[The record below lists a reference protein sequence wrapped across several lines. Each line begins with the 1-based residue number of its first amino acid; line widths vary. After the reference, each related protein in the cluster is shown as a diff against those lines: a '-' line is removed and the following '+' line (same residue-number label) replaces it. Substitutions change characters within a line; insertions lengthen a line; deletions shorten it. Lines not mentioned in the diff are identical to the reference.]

1 VSTVLPMMPPPS
13 AASSSV
19 ARALPRM
26 LVVLDVDSTLI
37 EDEAI
42 ELLAAEAGSLE
53 QVAEVTDRAMRG
65 ELDFAESLRSRVAT
79 LAGLPDAV
87 HATVGA
93 RIRLTPGAER
103 LVAGLHDAG
112 HVVAVVSGGFHEL
125 LDPLAARLGLD
136 RWRANRLES
145 VDGHLT
151 GRVSGPVIDATA
163 KRSAV
168 EEWSREL
175 GIPLA
180 RVVAVGDGANDLEM
194 MAVAGLSVAFDAKPA
209 VRRRADV
216 CVDRRDLAQVLAL
229 LGLPR

>member
-1 VSTVLPMMPPPS
+1 MSAVLPLTPDAPS
-13 AASSSV
+13 ASPV
-19 ARALPRM
+19 PPALPRM

-42 ELLAAEAGSLE
+42 ELHAAEAGSLDE
-53 QVAEVTDRAMRG
+53 VAAVTDRAMRG

-79 LAGLPDAV
+79 LAGLPSSV

-93 RIRLTPGAER
+93 RIRVTPGAER
-103 LVAGLHDAG
+103 MIQGLHEAG

-125 LDPLAARLGLD
+125 LDPLAERLGLD
-136 RWRANRLES
+136 LWRANRLETAE
-145 VDGHLT
+145 GRLT
-151 GRVSGPVIDATA
+151 GCVAGPVVDAAA
-163 KRSAV
+163 KRDAV

-229 LGLPR
+229 LGLPS

>member
-1 VSTVLPMMPPPS
+1 MSAVLPLTPDAPS
-13 AASSSV
+13 ASPV
-19 ARALPRM
+19 PPALPRM

-42 ELLAAEAGSLE
+42 ELLAAEAGSRDE
-53 QVAEVTDRAMRG
+53 VAAVTDRAMRG

-79 LAGLPDAV
+79 LAGLPSSV

-93 RIRLTPGAER
+93 RIRVTPGAE
-103 LVAGLHDAG
+103 LMIQGLHEAG

-125 LDPLAARLGLD
+125 LDPLAERLGLD
-136 RWRANRLES
+136 LWRANRLETAE
-145 VDGHLT
+145 GRLT
-151 GRVSGPVIDATA
+151 GCVAGPVVDAAA
-163 KRSAV
+163 KRDAV

-194 MAVAGLSVAFDAKPA
+194 MAVAGLSVAVDAKPA

-229 LGLPR
+229 LGLPS

>member
-1 VSTVLPMMPPPS
+1 MSAVLPLTPDAPS
-13 AASSSV
+13 ASPV
-19 ARALPRM
+19 PPALPRM

-42 ELLAAEAGSLE
+42 ELLAAEAGSLDE
-53 QVAEVTDRAMRG
+53 VAAVTDRAMRG
-65 ELDFAESLRSRVAT
+65 ELDFAESLRSRGAT
-79 LAGLPDAV
+79 RSGLPSSV

-93 RIRLTPGAER
+93 RIRVTPGAER
-103 LVAGLHDAG
+103 MMQGLHEAG
-112 HVVAVVSGGFHEL
+112 HVVAVVSGGCHEL
-125 LDPLAARLGLD
+125 LDPLAERLGLD
-136 RWRANRLES
+136 LWRANRLETAE
-145 VDGHLT
+145 GRLT
-151 GRVSGPVIDATA
+151 GRVTGPVVDAAA
-163 KRSAV
+163 KRAAV

-229 LGLPR
+229 LGLPS

>member
-1 VSTVLPMMPPPS
+1 MSIASPLTPPAPS
-13 AASSSV
+13 ESPV
-19 ARALPRM
+19 TPALPRM

-42 ELLAAEAGSLE
+42 ELLAAEAGSLDE
-53 QVAEVTDRAMRG
+53 VAAVTDRAMRG

-79 LAGLPDAV
+79 LAGLPSSV

-93 RIRLTPGAER
+93 RIRVTPGAER
-103 LVAGLHDAG
+103 MIQGLHDAG

-125 LDPLAARLGLD
+125 LDPLAERMGLD
-136 RWRANRLES
+136 LWRANRLEALE
-145 VDGHLT
+145 GCLT
-151 GRVSGPVIDATA
+151 GRVTGPVIDAAA
-163 KRSAV
+163 KRAAV

>member
-1 VSTVLPMMPPPS
+1 MSAVLPLTPPL
-13 AASSSV
+13 AAV
-19 ARALPRM
+19 PNALPRM

-42 ELLAAEAGSLE
+42 ELLAAEAGSLVE
-53 QVAEVTDRAMRG
+53 VAAVTDRAMRG

-79 LAGLPDAV
+79 LAGLPDTV
-87 HATVGA
+87 HAAVGA
-93 RIRLTPGAER
+93 RIRLTSGAER
-103 LVAGLHDAG
+103 LVEGLHAAG

-125 LDPLAARLGLD
+125 LDPLAERLGLD

-145 VDGHLT
+145 ADGRLT
-151 GRVSGPVIDATA
+151 GRVTGPVIDARA
-163 KRSAV
+163 KRDAV

-175 GIPLA
+175 GIPLD

-209 VRRRADV
+209 VRHRADV
-216 CVDRRDLAQVLAL
+216 CIDRRDLAQVLAL

>member
-1 VSTVLPMMPPPS
+1 VSAVRPLTPPLPTAP
-13 AASSSV
+13 
-19 ARALPRM
+19 PRM

-42 ELLAAEAGSLE
+42 ELLAAEAGSLAE
-53 QVAEVTDRAMRG
+53 VAAVTDRAMRG
-65 ELDFAESLRSRVAT
+65 ELDFAESLRFRVAT

-87 HATVGA
+87 HAAVGA

-103 LVAGLHDAG
+103 LVAGLHAAG

-125 LDPLAARLGLD
+125 LDPLAERLGLD
-136 RWRANRLES
+136 LWRANRLES
-145 VDGHLT
+145 EQGRLT
-151 GRVSGPVIDATA
+151 GRVTGPVIDARA
-163 KRSAV
+163 KREAV
-168 EEWSREL
+168 EEWSEEL

-216 CVDRRDLAQVLAL
+216 CVDERDLAQVLAL

>member
-1 VSTVLPMMPPPS
+1 MSAVLPLTPDAPS
-13 AASSSV
+13 ASPV
-19 ARALPRM
+19 PPALPRM

-42 ELLAAEAGSLE
+42 ELLAAEAGSLDE
-53 QVAEVTDRAMRG
+53 VAAVTDRAMRG

-79 LAGLPDAV
+79 LAGLPSSV

-93 RIRLTPGAER
+93 RIRVTPGAER
-103 LVAGLHDAG
+103 MIQGLHEAG

-125 LDPLAARLGLD
+125 LDPLAERLGLD
-136 RWRANRLES
+136 LWRANRLETAE
-145 VDGHLT
+145 GRLT
-151 GRVSGPVIDATA
+151 GCVAGPVVDAAA
-163 KRSAV
+163 KRDAV

-216 CVDRRDLAQVLAL
+216 GVDRRDLAQVLAL
-229 LGLPR
+229 LGLPS

>member
-1 VSTVLPMMPPPS
+1 MSAVLPLTPDAPS
-13 AASSSV
+13 ASPV
-19 ARALPRM
+19 PPALPRI

-42 ELLAAEAGSLE
+42 ELLAAEAGSLDE
-53 QVAEVTDRAMRG
+53 VAAVTDRAMRG
-65 ELDFAESLRSRVAT
+65 ELNFAESLRSRVAT
-79 LAGLPDAV
+79 LAGLPSSV

-93 RIRLTPGAER
+93 RIRVTPGAER
-103 LVAGLHDAG
+103 MIQGLHEAG

-125 LDPLAARLGLD
+125 LDPLAERLGLD
-136 RWRANRLES
+136 LWRANRLETAE
-145 VDGHLT
+145 GRLT
-151 GRVSGPVIDATA
+151 GCVAGPVVDAAA
-163 KRSAV
+163 KRDAV

-229 LGLPR
+229 LGLPS

>member
-1 VSTVLPMMPPPS
+1 MSAVLPLTPATAS
-13 AASSSV
+13 ASPA

-42 ELLAAEAGSLE
+42 ELLAAEAGSLDE
-53 QVAEVTDRAMRG
+53 VAAVTDRAMRG

-79 LAGLPDAV
+79 LAGLPSTVHRAV
-87 HATVGA
+87 AS
-93 RIRLTPGAER
+93 RIRVTPGAER
-103 LVAGLHDAG
+103 MIQGLHDAG

-125 LDPLAARLGLD
+125 LDPLAERLGLD
-136 RWRANRLES
+136 LWRANRLETA
-145 VDGHLT
+145 DGRLT
-151 GRVSGPVIDATA
+151 GRVTGPVIDAAA
-163 KRSAV
+163 KRAAV
-168 EEWSREL
+168 EEWSAGL

-209 VRRRADV
+209 VRGRADV